1 MAANEVQSVAIQ
13 LPYDEIMKLSTSFFL
28 RMLRILGTEIFSRK
42 FCPYNGSDI
51 TFWQGLYVDTARVCA
66 YACARA
72 RAEDEMLR
80 LYHKLVRPFLHSP
93 QP

>member
-51 TFWQGLYVDTARVCA
+51 TF
-66 YACARA
+66 
-72 RAEDEMLR
+72 
-80 LYHKLVRPFLHSP
+80 
-93 QP
+93 